1 VHSTLIIDQ
10 AALETQGAGLRLVNL
25 QNLPFT
31 KSRQYRESIRKWQMS
46 VAHIDNSDGTVD
58 HAMAKNPGSPP
69 YQPRSALNFGT

>member
-1 VHSTLIIDQ
+1 MAQPKVHSTLIIDQ
-10 AALETQGAGLRLVNL
+10 AALETQGASLRL
-25 QNLPFT
+25 
-31 KSRQYRESIRKWQMS
+31 YRESIRKWQMS